1 MPLEAGQSDFYE
13 AVGLW
18 HIICCILGISKGG
31 RIPAAV
37 KIKTFWQV
45 VLLVLAIGILVK
57 IMSVSLNFFV
67 ILLAQL
73 NVDEG
78 F

>member
-1 MPLEAGQSDFYE
+1 
-13 AVGLW
+13 
-18 HIICCILGISKGG
+18 
-31 RIPAAV
+31 
-37 KIKTFWQV
+37 
-45 VLLVLAIGILVK
+45 VLLVLAIGILVE
-57 IMSVSLNFFV
+57 IMSVGLNSFA